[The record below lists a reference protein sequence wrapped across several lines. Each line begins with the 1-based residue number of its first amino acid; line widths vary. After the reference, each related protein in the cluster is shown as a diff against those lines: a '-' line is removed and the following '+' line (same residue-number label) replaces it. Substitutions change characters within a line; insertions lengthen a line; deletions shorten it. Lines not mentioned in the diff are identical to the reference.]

1 MVGYSQFEAFKNF
14 VYLNYDELK
23 LAVDYICG
31 NLNSASYNYHYWYD
45 MYSYTVKLFIVMRW
59 RKERGFKERAKL
71 GEAVCDGVI
80 VDFLKEKEH
89 FKCSCSSVYYNAVF

>member
-45 MYSYTVKLFIVMRW
+45 MYSYTAKLFIVMRW
-59 RKERGFKERAKL
+59 RKESGFKERAKPR
-71 GEAVCDGVI
+71 EAVCDGVI
-80 VDFLKEKEH
+80 LDFLKEKEH